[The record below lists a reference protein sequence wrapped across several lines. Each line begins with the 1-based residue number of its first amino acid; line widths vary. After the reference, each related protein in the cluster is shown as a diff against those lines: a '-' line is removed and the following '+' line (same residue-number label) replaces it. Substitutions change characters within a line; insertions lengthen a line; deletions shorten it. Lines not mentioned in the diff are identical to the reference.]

1 MDMTLSWKYT
11 LAIVFFVV
19 VLVMAASTA
28 VASPSLCVPFVAG
41 AKKLKKTYQE
51 VPFFRGVSQKGYLV
65 VIFLNEDTGSWTVGR
80 MMPQNPSI
88 MCPLDAGTDGYL
100 HEVDNKNK
108 KDSANETGKF

>member
-1 MDMTLSWKYT
+1 MTLSWKYT
-11 LAIVFFVV
+11 IAIVLFVV

-28 VASPSLCVPFVAG
+28 IASQTLCAPFVKG
-41 AKKLKKTYQE
+41 AEMLKKNYQE
-51 VPFFRGVSQKGYLV
+51 VPFFRGVSKKGYLV

-100 HEVDNKNK
+100 HDVDNEK
-108 KDSANETGKF
+108 KDSTNEANKF